1 MVSEATIQR
10 VFQVAICMAVVVMG
24 SVVVLSFA
32 VFLPRLATAF
42 GAQVGTVSI
51 GITLATLAVAICSPL
66 VGRLLDRRST
76 RSVLTVGGILLIVGL
91 MGASFANSVAH
102 VLACYL
108 LLGVAVAIFAPM
120 VVVKHTS
127 DWFPD
132 RMGLATGLVVLP
144 VGAVLFP
151 PLTQWLIGEFGWRQT
166 FQIYAAAT
174 FAVVLLVWF
183 VREAPTASPGRGD
196 VKPDGQTV
204 EGSPLRSI
212 EIYGVLVR
220 SGMFW
225 FGIVSR
231 CVFLAGPGGVLAH
244 LVVVARSKGLEAT
257 DGVFLLSIMG
267 FASVIG
273 APLSGLIADR
283 LGLRNGFVILALAQG
298 VSLVLLSSTN
308 SYLALVVCVIILGF
322 FFSTSFIFFAGY
334 SRKVIGGKNFG
345 TGYGLGMFIT
355 LFVASFPPTI
365 AGILYDHFGHYDI
378 FFGTLAALVVF
389 VGVGAWLIGEPR
401 QVSYGYREQASTL

>member
-10 VFQVAICMAVVVMG
+10 VFQVVICMAVVVMS

-51 GITLATLAVAICSPL
+51 GITLATLAVAICSPV
-66 VGRLLDRRST
+66 VGRLLDSKSV
-76 RSVLTVGGILLIVGL
+76 RSVLVVGGILLIVGL
-91 MGASFANSVAH
+91 LGASFANSVAQIL
-102 VLACYL
+102 VCYL

-120 VVVKHTS
+120 VAVKHTS
-127 DWFPD
+127 DWFPE

-144 VGAVLFP
+144 VGAVFFP

-174 FAVVLLVWF
+174 LAVVLLVWF
-183 VREAPTASPGRGD
+183 VREAPTASAGRGD
-196 VKPDGQTV
+196 AMSEGQPA
-204 EGSPLRSI
+204 EGNPLRSI
-212 EIYGVLVR
+212 EIYGVLAR

-231 CVFLAGPGGVLAH
+231 CVFLAGPGGVLSH

-267 FASVIG
+267 IASVIG
-273 APLSGLIADR
+273 APCSGLIADR

-298 VSLVLLSSTN
+298 VSLALLSSTD
-308 SYLALVVCVIILGF
+308 SYLALVFCVIVLGF
-322 FFSTSFIFFAGY
+322 FLSASFIFFAGY
-334 SRKVIGGKNFG
+334 SRKVVGGKNFG
-345 TGYGLGMFIT
+345 TGFGLGMFIT
-355 LFVASFPPTI
+355 LFVAAFPPTI
-365 AGILYDHFGHYDI
+365 AGILYDHFGRYDI
-378 FFGTLAALVVF
+378 FFGTLAALVVA

-401 QVSYGYREQASTL
+401 QVSYDYREKSATQ